1 MKTAVDDGSDARDI
15 NKEEVMNGRRSF
27 LKGIIVAMAGC
38 ACLVAPRPKLVAF
51 PVLPDF
57 ASEPSGFELGWF
69 RLEKTEKGYVVPKLL
84 ATLTEG
90 VVIVTRS
97 SHPGRLAVYSQ
108 SAWFQLTG
116 GLRQI
121 PADVR
126 HAVIRLVIA
135 PAHEID
141 LRDPYLEIPEFLGAY
156 SGLGNRS
163 LLLAYDGQKGFL
175 QAA

>member
-1 MKTAVDDGSDARDI
+1 MT
-15 NKEEVMNGRRSF
+15 GRRSF
-27 LKGIIVAMAGC
+27 LKGIIGAMVGF
-38 ACLVAPRPKLVAF
+38 ACLVAPRPKSVAF
-51 PVLPDF
+51 PDPPDF
-57 ASEPSGFELGWF
+57 TSEPSGFELGWF
-69 RLEKTEKGYVVPKLL
+69 QLEKTEQGYVVPKLL
-84 ATLTEG
+84 ATISGG

-108 SAWFQLTG
+108 ATWLRLAEE
-116 GLRQI
+116 LRQV

-126 HAVIRLVIA
+126 SAAIRLVIA
-135 PAHEID
+135 PAQEID

>member
-1 MKTAVDDGSDARDI
+1 MT
-15 NKEEVMNGRRSF
+15 GRRSF
-27 LKGIIVAMAGC
+27 LKGIFMTLAGC
-38 ACLVAPRPKLVAF
+38 ACLVAPRPKLVALPEP
-51 PVLPDF
+51 PVF
-57 ASEPSGFELGWF
+57 ASEPAGFELGWF
-69 RLEKTEKGYVVPKLL
+69 QLEKTERGYAVPKLL
-84 ATLTEG
+84 ATISGG

-108 SAWFQLTG
+108 ATWLRLTEE
-116 GLRQI
+116 LRQV

-135 PAHEID
+135 PAQEID
-141 LRDPYLEIPEFLGAY
+141 LRDPYLEIPEFLRAY

-163 LLLAYDGQKGFL
+163 LLLAFDGQKGFL

>member
-1 MKTAVDDGSDARDI
+1 
-15 NKEEVMNGRRSF
+15 MNGRRSF
-27 LKGIIVAMAGC
+27 LKGIIGAMAGC
-38 ACLVAPRPKLVAF
+38 VCLVAPRPKPVALPEP
-51 PVLPDF
+51 PVF
-57 ASEPSGFELGWF
+57 ASEPAGFELGWF
-69 RLEKTEKGYVVPKLL
+69 QLEKTEKGYVVPKLL

-97 SHPGRLAVYSQ
+97 SHPGRLAVYSK
-108 SAWFQLTG
+108 AEWLRLTEE
-116 GLRQI
+116 LRQV

-126 HAVIRLVIA
+126 HAIIRLVIA

-141 LRDPYLEIPEFLGAY
+141 LRDPYLEIPEFLRAY

-163 LLLAYDGQKGFL
+163 LLLAYDGKKGFL

>member
-1 MKTAVDDGSDARDI
+1 MT
-15 NKEEVMNGRRSF
+15 ERRSF
-27 LKGIIVAMAGC
+27 LKGIIGAMVGC
-38 ACLVAPRPKLVAF
+38 VCLVAPRPKLVALPEP
-51 PVLPDF
+51 PVF

-69 RLEKTEKGYVVPKLL
+69 QLEKTERGYVVPKLL
-84 ATLTEG
+84 ATLTGG

-97 SHPGRLAVYSQ
+97 SHPGRLAIYSQ
-108 SAWFQLTG
+108 AAWFQLTEE
-116 GLRQI
+116 LRQV
-121 PADVR
+121 PTDVR
-126 HAVIRLVIA
+126 SAVIRLVIA

-163 LLLAYDGQKGFL
+163 LLLAYDGKKGFL

>member
-1 MKTAVDDGSDARDI
+1 MT
-15 NKEEVMNGRRSF
+15 GRRSF
-27 LKGIIVAMAGC
+27 LKGIIGGMAGC
-38 ACLVAPRPKLVAF
+38 VCLVAPRPKPVAF

-69 RLEKTEKGYVVPKLL
+69 RLEKTERGYVVPKLL
-84 ATLTEG
+84 ASLTEG

-97 SHPGRLAVYSQ
+97 SHLGRLGVYSEA
-108 SAWFQLTG
+108 AWLRLAEE
-116 GLRQI
+116 LRQV

-126 HAVIRLVIA
+126 SAVIRLVIA

-141 LRDPYLEIPEFLGAY
+141 LRDPYLEIPEFLRAH

-163 LLLAYDGQKGFL
+163 LLLAYDGQKGFM